1 MAAEQMADGPGT
13 ARRRRLRPRARWTP
27 STATSCDMLQ
37 TDGRASIRS
46 VAERVHVSRA
56 NAYARINR
64 LIDDGVIRGFS
75 ARVNHERA
83 GQGASAYITLKIVQ
97 NSWRTVREQLQA
109 LPGAA
114 HIALVSGDF
123 DVLLL
128 VHTPDNR
135 TLRELVLTRI
145 QAIPEVLSTRT
156 LLVFEETD
164 LDPGPVRPARPRRA
178 RLDADGAPSGPA
190 VPGAGQP
197 PVGVL
202 SESVRRPVEGQ
213 LTTASA
219 TWSPSEPPPGC
230 GRYHSTREFTMPK
243 SSRVASRMSTSAR
256 RSPSAAAAFSR
267 SATRWSNSR
276 RRSMAQRSVCV
287 LPRTRSSRV
296 TYGSSAI
303 STSTVRRVTYSTR
316 SIARPRTRARLLE
329 DARRARRAPG

>member
-1 MAAEQMADGPGT
+1 MGERRGDMADEQMAEDWERALVQGPVT
-13 ARRRRLRPRARWTP
+13 APGGASQGPQGPPARPLDAIDRDILRI
-27 STATSCDMLQ
+27 LQ

-135 TLRELVLTRI
+135 TLRELVLTKL
-145 QAIPEVLSTRT
+145 QSIPEVLSTRT

-164 LDPGPVRPARPRRA
+164 LDP
-178 RLDADGAPSGPA
+178 D
-190 VPGAGQP
+190 
-197 PVGVL
+197 
-202 SESVRRPVEGQ
+202 
-213 LTTASA
+213 
-219 TWSPSEPPPGC
+219 
-230 GRYHSTREFTMPK
+230 H
-243 SSRVASRMSTSAR
+243 
-256 RSPSAAAAFSR
+256 
-267 SATRWSNSR
+267 
-276 RRSMAQRSVCV
+276 
-287 LPRTRSSRV
+287 
-296 TYGSSAI
+296 
-303 STSTVRRVTYSTR
+303 
-316 SIARPRTRARLLE
+316 
-329 DARRARRAPG
+329 

>member
-1 MAAEQMADGPGT
+1 MADGGDRTGQTPLP
-13 ARRRRLRPRARWTP
+13 RPLDPIDRDILR
-27 STATSCDMLQ
+27 MLQ

-135 TLRELVLTRI
+135 TLRELVLTKL
-145 QAIPEVLSTRT
+145 QSIPEVLSTRT

-164 LDPGPVRPARPRRA
+164 LDPAPGPTA
-178 RLDADGAPSGPA
+178 G
-190 VPGAGQP
+190 PGAG
-197 PVGVL
+197 
-202 SESVRRPVEGQ
+202 
-213 LTTASA
+213 
-219 TWSPSEPPPGC
+219 PGAGTGAGPGA
-230 GRYHSTREFTMPK
+230 GRDTDP
-243 SSRVASRMSTSAR
+243 
-256 RSPSAAAAFSR
+256 
-267 SATRWSNSR
+267 
-276 RRSMAQRSVCV
+276 
-287 LPRTRSSRV
+287 L
-296 TYGSSAI
+296 
-303 STSTVRRVTYSTR
+303 
-316 SIARPRTRARLLE
+316 
-329 DARRARRAPG
+329 

>member
-1 MAAEQMADGPGT
+1 MADGGDRTGRTPLP
-13 ARRRRLRPRARWTP
+13 RPLDPIDRDILR
-27 STATSCDMLQ
+27 MLQ

-83 GQGASAYITLKIVQ
+83 GHGASAYITLKIVQ

-135 TLRELVLTRI
+135 TLRELVLTKL
-145 QAIPEVLSTRT
+145 QSIPEVLSTRT

-164 LDPGPVRPARPRRA
+164 LDP
-178 RLDADGAPSGPA
+178 APGPA
-190 VPGAGQP
+190 AGPGVGPGAGTGAGAGAG
-197 PVGVL
+197 PVAGPDTDPL
-202 SESVRRPVEGQ
+202 
-213 LTTASA
+213 
-219 TWSPSEPPPGC
+219 
-230 GRYHSTREFTMPK
+230 
-243 SSRVASRMSTSAR
+243 
-256 RSPSAAAAFSR
+256 
-267 SATRWSNSR
+267 
-276 RRSMAQRSVCV
+276 
-287 LPRTRSSRV
+287 
-296 TYGSSAI
+296 
-303 STSTVRRVTYSTR
+303 
-316 SIARPRTRARLLE
+316 
-329 DARRARRAPG
+329 